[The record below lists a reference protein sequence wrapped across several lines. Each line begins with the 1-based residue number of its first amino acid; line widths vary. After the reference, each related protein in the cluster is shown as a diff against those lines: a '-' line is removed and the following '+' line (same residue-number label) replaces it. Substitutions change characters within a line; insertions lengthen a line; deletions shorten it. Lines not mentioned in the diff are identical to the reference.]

1 VIDPLLLRIIALG
14 FALLFLIAAAHKFSN
29 RGHFR
34 ASFEAYEI
42 VPENLSGFVTRI
54 IPPLELLLGIGWLAF
69 GLFAIEF
76 ELVTLISIGLLTSYA
91 LAIAVNL
98 KRGRNYIDCG
108 CNFTSSNA
116 SNPDSGSQQISSGLL
131 YRNVLLVVMAIVC
144 TIPVSDRSLQLMDV
158 FGLLFSVIALTLL
171 YGTFNQLLMNRNAI
185 NSWRRTKLTTRYTI
199 NSWNNSNA

>member
-1 VIDPLLLRIIALG
+1 MVDPLLLRITSLG

-29 RGHFR
+29 REHFR

-42 VPENLSGFVTRI
+42 IPVHLSALVAKI

-76 ELVTLISIGLLTSYA
+76 KLVALISAGLLASYA
-91 LAIAVNL
+91 LAIGVNI

-108 CNFTSSNA
+108 CSFSNSSA
-116 SNPDSGSQQISSGLL
+116 PKTDGGSQQISLGLF

-144 TIPVSDRSLQLMDV
+144 VIPVSDRSLQLVDF
-158 FGLLFSVIALTLL
+158 FGLLFSVIALILL
-171 YGTFNQLLMNRNAI
+171 YGTFNQILMTRNTI
-185 NSWRRTKLTTRYTI
+185 SSWRK
-199 NSWNNSNA
+199 SNA